1 VLQLKDDLIYLRK
14 IEAADL
20 ERTWEWINT
29 PEIFLIMGVNAP
41 VTKTAQLRWFEALDR
56 ASDKLVFAVCL
67 SEGDRHVGNVSL
79 DTIDLRHR
87 NARLSIFLADPVT
100 RGKGIG
106 TRAISLLLDYAFDYL
121 NLHRVY
127 CKMDS
132 LRDDVLNFY
141 RKLGFSLEG
150 RMREHEFV
158 NGRYVDKSM
167 VAILRSEW
175 GARRHRTP

>member
-1 VLQLKDDLIYLRK
+1 
-14 IEAADL
+14 
-20 ERTWEWINT
+20 
-29 PEIFLIMGVNAP
+29 
-41 VTKTAQLRWFEALDR
+41 
-56 ASDKLVFAVCL
+56 
-67 SEGDRHVGNVSL
+67 
-79 DTIDLRHR
+79 
-87 NARLSIFLADPVT
+87 
-100 RGKGIG
+100 
-106 TRAISLLLDYAFDYL
+106 
-121 NLHRVY
+121 
-127 CKMDS
+127 MDS